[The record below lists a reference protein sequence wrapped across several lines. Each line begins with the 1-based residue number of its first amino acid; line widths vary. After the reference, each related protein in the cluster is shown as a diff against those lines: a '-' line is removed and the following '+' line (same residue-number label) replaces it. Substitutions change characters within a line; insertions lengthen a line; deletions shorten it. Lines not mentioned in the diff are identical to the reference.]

1 MGSNYVDDLID
12 DDEVPELTE
21 EDFKNS
27 VPFSELPESMQ
38 HKLREIQR
46 GNVVFRPDP
55 IKKPVSIT
63 LAPDL
68 AERLASTGR
77 DWESKVDEVLR
88 EWLETQKAS

>member
-1 MGSNYVDDLID
+1 MGSKYVDDLID

-21 EDFKNS
+21 ENFKNS
-27 VPFSELPESMQ
+27 LSFSELPAAEQ
-38 HKLREIQR
+38 HILREIQR
-46 GNVVFRPDP
+46 GNVVIRPDP

-68 AERLASTGR
+68 AEKLASTGTG
-77 DWESKVDEVLR
+77 WESKVDEVLR